1 MAETPRAARQ
11 GQVFVTNESTYG
23 TAATQTATDAVRHT
37 EFSAS
42 ANPYNRVN
50 SPEKKQ
56 SPGVVNRFDR
66 RGTAS
71 WSLKSLLRPSGT
83 LNTLCEANKLLK
95 AGFGAE
101 SNITLSTTVVASP
114 APTTTSCTVAS
125 AAGLVKGQ
133 AILITVSA
141 VKYVRFLTNV
151 ATAALTWAPALPG
164 APVEGAAVKGCVT
177 YGVTSAL
184 ALPLSLAH
192 YSGADA
198 VLSRI
203 VKGAVVDTLGIAF
216 GHNGEPVVSF
226 AGPAKSVTTPA
237 PTKPVAFTAVGTQ
250 NPPSGLTGGLYVGSA
265 LYRFE
270 DLDIQIANGLELD
283 MDNYGSADAYGI
295 LPRHTQAI
303 TLGLNAKALDE
314 SVIYDNAESGT
325 PVAIMKQTGF
335 TEGNIVGIYAPLVD
349 FDVPDRDDGDTIPKW
364 AFKGVC
370 KESSDSMNDALYLAL
385 A

>member
-1 MAETPRAARQ
+1 MAETARAARQ

-23 TAATQTATDAVRHT
+23 TAIEQAATDAVRHT

-42 ANPYNRVN
+42 GSPFNRVN

-56 SPGVVNRFDR
+56 SPGVVYRFDR

-71 WSLKSLLRPSGT
+71 WSLKALLRPSGT
-83 LNTLCEANKLLK
+83 LNTLPEANKLLK

-101 SNITLSTTVVASP
+101 SNITLPTTVSASP
-114 APTTTSCTVAS
+114 APTTTTATVAS
-125 AAGLVKGQ
+125 AVGLVKGQ
-133 AILITVSA
+133 AILITVA
-141 VKYVRFLTNV
+141 GIKYMRFLTNI

-164 APVEGAAVKGCVT
+164 APVTGAAVKGCIT

-184 ALPLSLAH
+184 LLPLSIAH
-192 YSGADA
+192 YTGADA
-198 VLSRI
+198 TLSRI
-203 VKGAVVDTLGIAF
+203 VKGAVVDTLGLTF
-216 GHNGEPVVSF
+216 GHNGEPIVTF

-237 PTKPVAFTAVGTQ
+237 PTKPAAFTSVGTQ
-250 NPPSGLTGGLYVGSA
+250 NPPSGLTGGLYVGAA

-283 MDNYGSADAYGI
+283 MDNYGSDAAYGI

-303 TLGLNAKALDE
+303 TLGLKAKALDE
-314 SVIYDNAESGT
+314 AVIYDNAESGT

-349 FDVPDRDDGDTIPKW
+349 FEVPDRDDGDPIPRW
-364 AFKGVC
+364 DFKGVC
-370 KESSDSMNDALYLAL
+370 KESADSMNDSLYLAL
-385 A
+385 G